1 MQLTDNLNYML
12 DDVEKLRNNALTSMS
27 KVRHAIAKLAG
38 VSYKD

>member
-12 DDVEKLRNNALTSMS
+12 DDVEKLRNTALVSMS
-27 KVRHAIAKLAG
+27 KVRHVIAKLAG